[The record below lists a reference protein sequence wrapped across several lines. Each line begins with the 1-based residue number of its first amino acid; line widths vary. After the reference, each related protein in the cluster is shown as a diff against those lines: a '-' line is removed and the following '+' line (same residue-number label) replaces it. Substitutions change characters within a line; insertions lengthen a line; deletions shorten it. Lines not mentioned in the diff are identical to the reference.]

1 MINLDDIKF
10 RKMRKTVLFTFI
22 FSQTVFAQH
31 HKEKVH
37 EVPLASQ
44 IQPYV
49 VPEDQL
55 VNSALKGSKW
65 YFDVKNYKGAELH
78 LDKDKMK
85 PDVLYFIDGKR
96 FQITINQKSCK
107 GLIKG
112 TYQIMKINDGS
123 TTVQNGSQPFN
134 ITSPHQKCTA
144 ELSGFLSRDLDIS
157 FNENG
162 QDMTIK
168 EGENTQRIMAPVN

>member
-1 MINLDDIKF
+1 MINLKDIKF

-37 EVPLASQ
+37 EVPLSSQ

-49 VPEDQL
+49 VPEAQL
-55 VNSALKGSKW
+55 LNSALKGSKW
-65 YFDVKNYKGAELH
+65 YFDLKNYKGAELY

-85 PDVLYFIDGKR
+85 PD
-96 FQITINQKSCK
+96 
-107 GLIKG
+107 
-112 TYQIMKINDGS
+112 GS
-123 TTVQNGSQPFN
+123 TTVQNGYQPFN

-144 ELSGFLSRDLDIS
+144 ELSGFLSGALDIS

-168 EGENTQRIMAPVN
+168 EGENTQRIMPR